1 MARPDFFRNPRFV
14 FPALGVAAVVS
25 LVAYFVV
32 QLRDEESVN
41 GQINGVLNDTLKEKE
56 QLQARVAEVENLIQE
71 KEARLRQ
78 LGDAVSLRN
87 SLDSAQKTIDQLTAD
102 MTAVNNERLA
112 LQSANVNLVSRLQ
125 STSRELARSIE
136 ELKSSRDLLAKSD
149 VATLRKKSDDL
160 DKGLALKD
168 QELAGLRA
176 EVKKLQGLNQE
187 LAQKNA
193 AAEKQAQGLRVKGQ
207 AGGRDAAGVTR
218 SLSELKDTI
227 AEKDAQIQRLNA
239 QIDEL
244 VDSAPRSSSGGQ
256 QKRIAEL
263 VAKNTELSGRI
274 RDLES
279 QMAADGQGSGRS
291 RGSSAGLENARE
303 QMNKLSDLLVRKELE
318 IDAAK
323 KEALDAKEKLI
334 SAQSRLSQIE
344 ASANQNKES
353 AGRVREL
360 ENKVFSL
367 QTKIT
372 EFQDNLARKSE
383 LADSLQKNMGY
394 LTQQLARKDEEV
406 RAAQS
411 RYSSQDEITREE
423 LERQKARYEEVNM
436 LYNSLKTQVAQFGD
450 ALNLK
455 DAELDQRKKE
465 TNSYREEIAALRSR
479 SESLEKDL
487 TDAKDRQRK
496 TLDDLVASVKL
507 TTMLQ
512 EKMMGGASQPS
523 RAVNTQQQQKAD
535 DLKRKIEIMLEPQ
548 GKTP

>member
-14 FPALGVAAVVS
+14 FPALGALAVVS
-25 LVAYFVV
+25 VIAYFIV
-32 QLRDEESVN
+32 QLRDEEAVN

-56 QLQARVAEVENLIQE
+56 LLQARVAEVESLIQE

-78 LGDAVSLRN
+78 LSDAVSLRN
-87 SLDSAQKTIDQLTAD
+87 SLDSAQRTIDQLTAD
-102 MTAVNNERLA
+102 MTAVNNERIA
-112 LQSANVNLVSRLQ
+112 LQSANVNLSARLQ

-136 ELKSSRDLLAKSD
+136 ELKGSRELLARSD
-149 VATLRKKSDDL
+149 VAALRKKSDDL
-160 DKGLALKD
+160 DKGLALRD
-168 QELAGLRA
+168 QEIAGLRA

-187 LAQKNA
+187 LSQKNA
-193 AAEKQAQGLRVKGQ
+193 LAEKQVQGLRVKGQ
-207 AGGRDAAGVTR
+207 AGGRDTSGVTA

-263 VAKNTELSGRI
+263 VAKNAELSGKI

-279 QMAADGQGSGRS
+279 QMAADAQAGRS

-303 QMNKLSDLLVRKELE
+303 QLNKLSDLLVRKELE

-334 SAQSRLSQIE
+334 GVQSRLAQIE

-360 ENKVFSL
+360 EGKVFSL
-367 QTKIT
+367 QTKIS

-411 RYSSQDEITREE
+411 RYSSQDAITREE
-423 LERQKARYEEVNM
+423 LERQRARYEEVNM
-436 LYNSLKTQVAQFGD
+436 LYNSLKTQVSQFGD

-455 DAELDQRKKE
+455 EAELDQRKKE

-479 SESLEKDL
+479 SESLEKEL
-487 TDAKDRQRK
+487 ADAKDRQRK

-512 EKMMGGASQPS
+512 EKMMGGGSQPS
-523 RAVNTQQQQKAD
+523 RGGNTPQQQKAD

-548 GKTP
+548 EKTP